1 MEDIAAVIIENEK
14 LIYKLMSYFPYYQD
28 KDDLYQAG
36 CKGMIEAY
44 NKYDASRDVKFT
56 SYAYS
61 YILGEMRRVVR
72 EDKSVK
78 VSRDI
83 NRLSNK
89 IERAK
94 SLLSQTLMR
103 DPTIKE
109 LSDYLEIPE
118 YYVVEALNSKVSC
131 QSIDSNVGDTKM
143 MLHEIISSPNAD
155 IDDLLFLKTELE
167 NLGEPE
173 RSIMISRYYEDM
185 TQTEIANRLGLSQ
198 VDVSRRE
205 KKVLTKLRH
214 GLTLNNN

>member
-1 MEDIAAVIIENEK
+1 MQNIYDIIVENEN
-14 LIYKLMSYFPYYQD
+14 LIYKLCSYFPYYQD
-28 KDDLYQAG
+28 KEDLYQAG

-44 NKYDASRDVKFT
+44 KNFDASKGVKFT

-61 YILGEMRRVVR
+61 YILGEMKKVVR
-72 EDKSVK
+72 EDKSIK
-78 VSRDI
+78 ISRDI
-83 NRLSNK
+83 NVLSNK
-89 IERAK
+89 IEQAK
-94 SLLSQTLMR
+94 SLLSQTLMHE
-103 DPTIKE
+103 PTVQE

-118 YYVVEALNSKVSC
+118 YYIVEALNSKVSLKR
-131 QSIDSNVGDTKM
+131 IDSNVGDTNM

-155 IDDLLFLKTELE
+155 IDDLIFLKTELE
-167 NLGEPE
+167 SLGEPE